1 MQRNDLQREGSEEST
16 FENKS
21 QDETEASYPKI
32 KEMSITAGHQKLHQ
46 GQKRPSRHLYGSV
59 NIPEKTSSSL
69 SSPHDVQSNR
79 TEQKK
84 DRETIKTSYPLNDG
98 GKKMN
103 NICNCS
109 DIFQLNNSFYYIVF
123 QVMLFPLIIKSMI
136 NLIKE
141 DIKIIHDCKYQYHT
155 FLSDC
160 WVNRP
165 FGIGKESVGKLDP
178 LLWLPIYI
186 PNILPL
192 GSPSAENSPHE
203 GLYPLMPSFL
213 PRHKNTSS
221 FPPPRTGLEVS

>member
-98 GKKMN
+98 EITSTSLQTPGVSAKTANVYRHSLQDTSKQEVTYADLNGEKAKKSSFNYESAPGTFFSHDSSIKQQDYHQNHCQEKVCTMKLTDKA
-103 NICNCS
+103 IK
-109 DIFQLNNSFYYIVF
+109 DIF
-123 QVMLFPLIIKSMI
+123 
-136 NLIKE
+136 
-141 DIKIIHDCKYQYHT
+141 
-155 FLSDC
+155 
-160 WVNRP
+160 
-165 FGIGKESVGKLDP
+165 
-178 LLWLPIYI
+178 
-186 PNILPL
+186 
-192 GSPSAENSPHE
+192 
-203 GLYPLMPSFL
+203 
-213 PRHKNTSS
+213 
-221 FPPPRTGLEVS
+221 